1 MKAELT
7 KEEYRKFSTSID
19 FLKKEHDIDI
29 PFIVEEIKGIFIV
42 ELLNPEDIDIN
53 YLDNLLEKT

>member
-19 FLKKEHDIDI
+19 LLKKEHDIDI

-42 ELLNPEDIDIN
+42 ELLNPEDIDTN